1 LVKNPRFSEENSHDL
16 RDHIRDLAGDR
27 PKKGRG
33 QGLQVKVLGDGKV
46 PVLPSVEEEKSREC
60 NYCRRRFYMMNMD
73 RIMNGYGNRIFKNR
87 DLHRV

>member
-1 LVKNPRFSEENSHDL
+1 
-16 RDHIRDLAGDR
+16 
-27 PKKGRG
+27 
-33 QGLQVKVLGDGKV
+33 VKVLGDGKV